1 MALGETKLSYQS
13 RSTIPQHIY
22 TVSRLN
28 KEIRAILEQGFA
40 QIQLTGEISNFVAPA
55 SGHWY
60 FSLKDEKAQV
70 KAAMWR
76 GNNRNCSYRPVN
88 GAQVTLR
95 ARISVYEPRGD
106 YQVIVEHMEAAGE
119 GLLKQQYDAL
129 KLKLA
134 AEGLFGS
141 AHKKS
146 LPAHINKVGIITS
159 ATGAAVKDIL
169 SVLQRRAP
177 QLEVI
182 IYPAQVQGKDA
193 HFQLIEKLQLANKR
207 NEVDVLIIGRGGG
220 SLEDLWCFNEELLAR
235 AIFAS
240 NLPIISAVGHEID
253 TTISDY
259 TADLRAATPSAAAE
273 LVSSEQDVLIDLIA
287 NTKQQLKKATNN
299 QINYAKQRTQNLT
312 QRLRLQHPKNQL
324 MQQSQRIDELSL
336 RLQRAFEQ
344 RHHLLQGR
352 MSLLEQKLSH
362 QHPNGRITQAK
373 QGLNQ
378 LMLQLRQ
385 LQKQHAEARQ
395 NKLAFLAATLNSVS
409 PLSVLARG
417 YSITKT
423 NNKVIKS
430 ISQLQ
435 EGQVIQTQLN
445 DGEIS
450 SQITQLVSKTQSKEI
465 N

>member
-13 RSTIPQHIY
+13 RSTIPQHVY

-76 GNNRNCSYRPVN
+76 GNNRQCSYRPVN

-141 AHKKS
+141 VHKKP
-146 LPAHINKVGIITS
+146 LPEKINKIGIITS
-159 ATGAAVKDIL
+159 ATGAAIKDIL

-177 QLEVI
+177 QLEVV
-182 IYPAQVQGKDA
+182 IYPSQVQGKDA
-193 HFQLIEKLQLANKR
+193 HYQLIEKLQLANQR
-207 NEVDVLIIGRGGG
+207 NEVDVIIIGRGGG

-235 AIFAS
+235 AVFAS
-240 NLPIISAVGHEID
+240 TLPVISAVGHEID

-273 LVSSEQDVLIDLIA
+273 LVSPDQEVLLAEVQSYKNQLSKAANNHIA
-287 NTKQQLKKATNN
+287 H
-299 QINYAKQRTQNLT
+299 AKQHVQVLS

-324 MQQSQRIDELSL
+324 MQQSQRVDELSM
-336 RLQRAFEQ
+336 RLQRAFNQ
-344 RHHLLQGR
+344 RQHTLINR
-352 MSLLEQKLSH
+352 MNLLEQRLEH
-362 QHPNGRITQAK
+362 QHPKAHINIAK
-373 QGLNQ
+373 QRLS
-378 LMLQLRQ
+378 Q
-385 LQKQHAEARQ
+385 LQQQLHRLQQRKQTEQ
-395 NKLAFLAATLNSVS
+395 QSQLALLAARLDSVS

-423 NNKVIKS
+423 NKTVIKS
-430 ISQLQ
+430 IAQL
-435 EGQVIQTQLN
+435 ENGQAITTQFN
-445 DGEIS
+445 DGMVH
-450 SQITQLVSKTQSKEI
+450 SQITKITANSK
-465 N
+465 